1 MPDTLEDLQAR
12 LSALETRIEQE
23 WEARRA
29 AMHYRIERGRVI
41 FEDNVRAAH
50 RRARVRLWAFLRRT
64 NLLVVLTAP
73 VIYAGIVPFVLLD
86 LFVSSYQAICFPVY
100 RIQKVRRRDHIVF
113 DRQYLS
119 YLNALQKFNCLY
131 CAYGNGVISYAREIA
146 GRTEKYWCPIK
157 HASRVKGTH
166 RQYCDFCDYGDAEG
180 FCKGQEK
187 LRKELRHI
195 KDA

>member
-86 LFVSSYQAICFPVY
+86 LFVSGYQAICFPVY

-113 DRQYLS
+113 DRQYLA

-166 RQYCDFCDYGDAEG
+166 RHYCDFCDYGDAEG

>member
-113 DRQYLS
+113 DRQYLA

-131 CAYGNGVISYAREIA
+131 CAYGNGVIS
-146 GRTEKYWCPIK
+146 
-157 HASRVKGTH
+157 
-166 RQYCDFCDYGDAEG
+166 
-180 FCKGQEK
+180 
-187 LRKELRHI
+187 
-195 KDA
+195 